1 MANAAN
7 IGSSVEGEKMDLE
20 TRQFFAL
27 RPRRCK
33 RTKKMQ
39 YPFSLSIFGSAEIS
53 QAYEDPSTQA
63 HLSTSMVA
71 NGDKVHGTSVSGWA
85 LKLLKEPYITKTTHT
100 HSASTLSV
108 KGGCFA
114 QVDTPPREHLD
125 SADIQKRHPPI
136 QQIENLRLAVPET

>member
-1 MANAAN
+1 MANAAST
-7 IGSSVEGEKMDLE
+7 GSSVEGEKMDLA

-27 RPRRCK
+27 PPRRCK

-53 QAYEDPSTQA
+53 EAYEEPEIQA

-71 NGDKVHGTSVSGWA
+71 IGDKVHGTSVSGWA
-85 LKLLKEPYITKTTHT
+85 SKLLKEPYVTKTTHT
-100 HSASTLSV
+100 HSASVLSV

-114 QVDTPPREHLD
+114 QVDAPPREHLE
-125 SADIQKRHPPI
+125 SADIQKRNPAV
-136 QQIENLRLAVPET
+136 QQIENPLLRLPEK